1 MTGIKNIDKLSYETI
16 RQRIEQNEFGTP
28 GQPFMS
34 IKEFSRRF
42 SIGMDK
48 AQAIFFELRDEGLIK
63 LCRKK
68 HYLSH
73 GVVLSDSPLGKLR
86 QERKLIAILAD
97 HLESYYI
104 PSFAD
109 SAAAYLT
116 KEGYQIILT
125 IVHEKN
131 YKSPIDELYNMG
143 VRGLLLLVDSNS
155 SEQISRNS
163 KMPCVISG
171 YDCTEFGVD
180 SVVSGGS
187 EQAKHLADMM
197 LEAGCESFFFVTPRR
212 ETLEEKATYNAFYN
226 RLLQKS
232 KTNVSDMVIAEREV
246 KNNSNFLLQKLSGA
260 KGKVGIVCTNEQ
272 LTQYV
277 MRCCMENKISVPD
290 KVMLAAFRT
299 KSPMNQQNRS
309 IITVEENIE
318 REAAE
323 CVALILKR
331 IRGDNSPARLITV
344 EPKVVNRLNE

>member
-1 MTGIKNIDKLSYETI
+1 MSETKNADRITYESI
-16 RQRIEQNEFGTP
+16 RQRIKQDEFGTS
-28 GQPFMS
+28 GQLFMS
-34 IKEFSRRF
+34 IKDFSRTF
-42 SIGMDK
+42 SIGMDR
-48 AQAIFFELRDEGLIK
+48 AQAIFSKLRDEGLIK

-68 HYLSH
+68 HYLSQ
-73 GVVLSDSPLGKLR
+73 GVISSDSPLGKMR
-86 QERKLIAILAD
+86 KERKLVALLCD
-97 HLESYYI
+97 HVESYYI
-104 PSFAD
+104 PTFAD
-109 SAAAYLT
+109 SVAAYLT

-212 ETLEEKATYNAFYN
+212 ETLEEKATYNAFYK

-232 KTNVSDMVIAEREV
+232 KINVSDMVIAEKEV
-246 KNNSNFLLQKLSGA
+246 KNNSNFLLQKLSGS

-277 MRCCMENKISVPD
+277 MRCCMENKISVPER
-290 KVMLAAFRT
+290 VMLAAFRT

-318 REAAE
+318 KEAAE

-331 IRGDNSPARLITV
+331 IRGDNSPAKLITV
-344 EPKVVNRLNE
+344 EPKVVNRLKE